1 METRANYTIVG
12 FFTVLVIAAAFGFVY
27 WMAEYGRSG
36 PMAELIVRIPGS
48 ANGLS
53 VGSPVRFNGIQV
65 GSVRTLSIDADDPA
79 YSLAFTEV
87 RADAPI
93 YPSTKAVLEIQGL
106 TGAAYIEL
114 SGGRKGEQNILQQAI
129 ESGKRAVIVA
139 DQSSVTNLLATA
151 DKILDRANDAVGEIQ
166 GFVQDARGPLT
177 NTLKNAETFSDALA
191 KNSGNIDSFLQSVG
205 QLSDTVR
212 AVSGRVDSTL
222 EAVEA
227 LVKAVDAQKIDRI
240 VSNAEKISGDVA
252 DASGDLKGA
261 IQRFNETVATYND
274 FGKKAQSTLDR
285 VDTLVAQID
294 PAKVKGSV
302 DDISQATKDARTALA
317 SIRDVANTVSAR
329 QKDID
334 QTIQDVSQLAN
345 KLNSASTRV
354 DGILIKVDALLGSD
368 NSQSLFVEARR
379 TLESFKT
386 VADNLNARIGPI
398 ADNLQKF
405 SGGGLQDVQTLVN
418 DTRRT
423 VQNLNDA
430 ISNFDSNPQRLIF
443 GGGGTVKQYDG
454 RTRR

>member
-1 METRANYTIVG
+1 METKANYTIVG

-27 WMAEYGRSG
+27 WMAEYGRGG

-65 GSVRTLSIDADDPA
+65 GAVKSLSIDADDPSF
-79 YSLAFTEV
+79 SLAFTEV
-87 RADAPI
+87 RVDAPI
-93 YPSTKAVLEIQGL
+93 YPSTKAILEIQGL

-114 SGGRKGEQNILQQAI
+114 SGGKIGEKNILQQSI

-151 DKILDRANDAVGEIQ
+151 DKILDRANDAVGQIQ
-166 GFVQDARGPLT
+166 GFVKDARGPLT
-177 NTLKNAETFSDALA
+177 KTLQNAETFSDALA

-212 AVSGRVDSTL
+212 KVSGRVDSTL

-227 LVKAVDAQKIDRI
+227 LVKAVDAKKIDTI
-240 VSNAEKISGDVA
+240 LSNAEKVSRDVA
-252 DASGDLKGA
+252 DASGNFKGA
-261 IQRFNETVATYND
+261 IQKFQETATTYND
-274 FGKKAQSTLDR
+274 LGKKAQATLDR

-302 DDISQATKDARTALA
+302 DDISQATKDARIAVA
-317 SIRDVANTVSAR
+317 SIKDVANTVSAR

-334 QTIQDVSQLAN
+334 QTIQNVSQMAN

-354 DGILIKVDALLGSD
+354 DGILIKLDALLGTD
-368 NSQSLFVEARR
+368 NTQSLFAQARD
-379 TLESFKT
+379 TLSSFKK
-386 VADNLNARIGPI
+386 VADNLNSRIGPI

-405 SGGGLQDVQTLVN
+405 SSGGLRDVQALIN
-418 DTRRT
+418 DTRST
-423 VQNLNDA
+423 VRNLNDA
-430 ISNFDSNPQRLIF
+430 ISDFDQNPQRLIF
-443 GGGGTVKQYDG
+443 GGDTVKQYDG

>member
-65 GSVRTLSIDADDPA
+65 GSVQTLSIDADDPQ

-87 RADAPI
+87 RSDAPI
-93 YPSTKAVLEIQGL
+93 YPSTKAALEIQGL

-114 SGGRKGEQNILQQAI
+114 SGGRKEDKNILQQAL

-151 DKILDRANDAVGEIQ
+151 DKILDRANDAVGDVQ
-166 GFVQDARGPLT
+166 GFVRDARGPLT
-177 NTLKNAETFSDALA
+177 KTLQNAETFSDALA

-205 QLSDTVR
+205 DLSNTVR
-212 AVSGRVDSTL
+212 NVSGRVDSTL
-222 EAVEA
+222 AAIED
-227 LVKAVDAQKIDRI
+227 LVKAVDAQKINNI
-240 VSNAEKISGDVA
+240 LTNAEKVSRDVA
-252 DASGDLKGA
+252 DASGDLKGL
-261 IQRFNETVATYND
+261 IGKVDETVTTYNE
-274 FGKKAQSTLDR
+274 FGKKAQLTLDR
-285 VDTLVAQID
+285 VDTLVAAID
-294 PAKVKGSV
+294 ANKVKGSV
-302 DDISQATKDARTALA
+302 DDIAQATKDARAA
-317 SIRDVANTVSAR
+317 VAQIRDVTTTVADR
-329 QKDID
+329 RKDID
-334 QTIQDVSQLAN
+334 QTIQDVQQMAN

-368 NSQSLFVEARR
+368 NTNSLFTEARA
-379 TLESFKT
+379 TLESFKK
-386 VADNLNARIGPI
+386 VADNVNSRIGPI
-398 ADNLQKF
+398 ADNLQRF
-405 SGGGLQDVQTLVN
+405 SGSGLSDVQTLVN
-418 DTRRT
+418 ELRGTAN
-423 VQNLNDA
+423 NLNNA
-430 ISNFDSNPQRLIF
+430 ISNFDQNPQRIIF
-443 GGGGTVKQYDG
+443 GGPTVKQFDG

>member
-65 GSVRTLSIDADDPA
+65 GSVQTLSIDADDPQ

-87 RADAPI
+87 RSDAPI
-93 YPSTKAVLEIQGL
+93 YPSTKAALEIQGL

-114 SGGRKGEQNILQQAI
+114 SGGRKEDKNILQQAL

-151 DKILDRANDAVGEIQ
+151 DKILDRANDAVGDVQ
-166 GFVQDARGPLT
+166 GFVRDARGPLT
-177 NTLKNAETFSDALA
+177 KTLQNAETFSDALA

-205 QLSDTVR
+205 QLSETVR
-212 AVSGRVDSTL
+212 NVSGKVDSTL
-222 EAVEA
+222 AAVEA
-227 LVKAVDAQKIDRI
+227 LVKAVDAKKIDTI
-240 VSNAEKISGDVA
+240 LANAEKVSKDVA
-252 DASGDLKGA
+252 DASGGLKGA
-261 IQRFNETVATYND
+261 IDKFDQTATTFNDV
-274 FGKKAQSTLDR
+274 GKKAQVALDR
-285 VDTLVAQID
+285 VDTLIAQID
-294 PAKVKGSV
+294 PQKLKGTV
-302 DDISQATKDARTALA
+302 DDISQATKDARVAVA
-317 SIRDVANTVSAR
+317 SIRDVANTVSSH
-329 QKDID
+329 QKDIN
-334 QTIQDVSQLAN
+334 QTIQDVSQMAN

-354 DGILIKVDALLGSD
+354 DGILIKLDALLGTD
-368 NSQSLFVEARR
+368 NSQSLFAEARD
-379 TLESFKT
+379 TLESFKK

-405 SGGGLQDVQTLVN
+405 SSGGLRDVQSLVN
-418 DTRRT
+418 DTRST

-430 ISNFDSNPQRLIF
+430 ISNFDKNPQRLIF
-443 GGGGTVKQYDG
+443 GGDTVKQYDG

>member
-65 GSVRTLSIDADDPA
+65 GSVLTLSIDADDPQ

-87 RADAPI
+87 RSDAPI
-93 YPSTKAVLEIQGL
+93 YPSTKAALEIQGL

-114 SGGRKGEQNILQQAI
+114 SGGRKEEKNILQQAL

-151 DKILDRANDAVGEIQ
+151 DKILDRANDAVGDVQ
-166 GFVQDARGPLT
+166 GFVRDARGPLT
-177 NTLKNAETFSDALA
+177 KTLQNAETFSDALA

-205 QLSDTVR
+205 DLSNTVR
-212 AVSGRVDSTL
+212 NVSGRVDSTL
-222 EAVEA
+222 AAVED
-227 LVKAVDAQKIDRI
+227 LVKAVDAQKINTI
-240 VSNAEKISGDVA
+240 LGNAEKVSRDVA
-252 DASGDLKGA
+252 DASGNLKGLVA
-261 IQRFNETVATYND
+261 KIDQTVTTYNE
-274 FGKKAQSTLDR
+274 FGKKAQVTLDR
-285 VDTLVAQID
+285 VDTLVAAID
-294 PAKVKGSV
+294 PNKVKGSV
-302 DDISQATKDARTALA
+302 DDIAQATKDARAAVA
-317 SIRDVANTVSAR
+317 SIRDVSNTVADR
-329 QKDID
+329 RKDID
-334 QTIQDVSQLAN
+334 QTIKDVQQMAN

-368 NSQSLFVEARR
+368 NTNSLFTEARA
-379 TLESFKT
+379 TLESFKK
-386 VADNLNARIGPI
+386 VADNLNGRIGPI
-398 ADNLQKF
+398 ADNLQRF
-405 SGGGLQDVQTLVN
+405 SGSGLRDVETLVN
-418 DTRRT
+418 ELRGTAN
-423 VQNLNDA
+423 NLNNA
-430 ISNFDSNPQRLIF
+430 ITNFDQNPQRIIF
-443 GGGGTVKQYDG
+443 GGPTVKQYDG

>member
-1 METRANYTIVG
+1 METKANYTIVG

-65 GSVRTLSIDADDPA
+65 GSVQTLSIDADDPQ

-87 RADAPI
+87 RSDAPI
-93 YPSTKAVLEIQGL
+93 YPSTKAALEIQGL

-114 SGGRKGEQNILQQAI
+114 SGGRKEDKNILQQAL

-151 DKILDRANDAVGEIQ
+151 DKILDRANDAVGDVQ
-166 GFVQDARGPLT
+166 GFVRDARGPLT
-177 NTLKNAETFSDALA
+177 KTLQNAETFSDALA

-205 QLSDTVR
+205 DLSNTVR
-212 AVSGRVDSTL
+212 NVSGRVDSTL
-222 EAVEA
+222 AAVED
-227 LVKAVDAQKIDRI
+227 LVKAVDAKKINTI
-240 VSNAEKISGDVA
+240 LANAEKVSRDVA
-252 DASGDLKGA
+252 DASGDLKGLVA
-261 IQRFNETVATYND
+261 KFDQTVTTYNE
-274 FGKKAQSTLDR
+274 FGKKAQVTLDR
-285 VDTLVAQID
+285 VDTLVAAID
-294 PAKVKGSV
+294 TNKVKGSV
-302 DDISQATKDARTALA
+302 DDIAQATKDARAAVA
-317 SIRDVANTVSAR
+317 SIRDVTNTVSDR
-329 QKDID
+329 RKDID
-334 QTIQDVSQLAN
+334 QTIQDVQQMAN

-368 NSQSLFVEARR
+368 NTNSLFTEARA
-379 TLESFKT
+379 TLESFKK
-386 VADNLNARIGPI
+386 VADNVNARIGPI

-405 SGGGLQDVQTLVN
+405 SGSGLRDVETLIN
-418 DTRRT
+418 ELRGTAN
-423 VQNLNDA
+423 NLNNA
-430 ISNFDSNPQRLIF
+430 ITNFDQNPQRIIF
-443 GGGGTVKQYDG
+443 GGPTVKQYDG

>member
-1 METRANYTIVG
+1 METKANYTIVG

-36 PMAELIVRIPGS
+36 PMAELVVRIPGS

-65 GSVRTLSIDADDPA
+65 GSVTSLSIDADDPQ

-87 RADAPI
+87 RVDAPI
-93 YPSTKAVLEIQGL
+93 YPSTRAILEIQGL

-114 SGGRKGEQNILQQAI
+114 SGGKVGEENILQKAI
-129 ESGKRAVIVA
+129 ETGKRAVIVA

-151 DKILDRANDAVGEIQ
+151 DRILERANDAVGEVQ
-166 GFVQDARGPLT
+166 GFVRDARGPLT
-177 NTLKNAETFSDALA
+177 KTLQNAETFSDALA

-205 QLSDTVR
+205 QLSETVR
-212 AVSGRVDSTL
+212 NVSGKVDSTL

-227 LVKAVDAQKIDRI
+227 LVRAVDAKKIDTI
-240 VSNAEKISGDVA
+240 LSNAEKVSRDIA
-252 DASGDLKGA
+252 NASGDLKGA
-261 IQRFNETVATYND
+261 IQRFNDTATTFND
-274 FGKKAQSTLDR
+274 FGKKAQTTLDR

-302 DDISQATKDARTALA
+302 DDIAQATKDARVAVA

-334 QTIQDVSQLAN
+334 QTIQDVSQMAN

-354 DGILIKVDALLGSD
+354 DGILIKLDALFGTD
-368 NSQSLFVEARR
+368 NSQSLFTEARA
-379 TLESFKT
+379 TLESFKKM
-386 VADNLNARIGPI
+386 ADNLNARIGPI
-398 ADNLQKF
+398 ADNLQRF
-405 SGGGLQDVQTLVN
+405 SSGGLRDVQSLV
-418 DTRRT
+418 DDARQTM
-423 VQNLNDA
+423 QNLNSA
-430 ISNFDSNPQRLIF
+430 ISNFDQNPQRLIF
-443 GGGGTVKQYDG
+443 GGDTVKQYDG

>member
-1 METRANYTIVG
+1 METKANYTIVG

-36 PMAELIVRIPGS
+36 PMAELVVRIPGS

-65 GSVRTLSIDADDPA
+65 GSVTSLSIDADDPQ

-87 RADAPI
+87 RVDAPI
-93 YPSTKAVLEIQGL
+93 YPSTRAILEIQGL

-114 SGGRKGEQNILQQAI
+114 SGGKVGEENILQKAI
-129 ESGKRAVIVA
+129 ETGKRAVIVA

-151 DKILDRANDAVGEIQ
+151 DRILDRANDAVGEVQ
-166 GFVQDARGPLT
+166 GFVRDARGPLT
-177 NTLKNAETFSDALA
+177 KTLQNAETFSDALA

-205 QLSDTVR
+205 QLSETVR
-212 AVSGRVDSTL
+212 NVSGKVDSTL

-227 LVKAVDAQKIDRI
+227 LVRAVDAKKIDTI
-240 VSNAEKISGDVA
+240 LSNAEKVSRDIA
-252 DASGDLKGA
+252 NASGDLKGA
-261 IQRFNETVATYND
+261 IQRFNDTATTFND
-274 FGKKAQSTLDR
+274 FGKKAQTTLDR

-302 DDISQATKDARTALA
+302 DDIAQATKDARVAVA

-334 QTIQDVSQLAN
+334 QTIQDVSQMAN

-354 DGILIKVDALLGSD
+354 DGILIKLDALFGTD
-368 NSQSLFVEARR
+368 NSQSLFAEARA
-379 TLESFKT
+379 TLESFKKM
-386 VADNLNARIGPI
+386 ADNLNARIGPI
-398 ADNLQKF
+398 ADNLQRF
-405 SGGGLQDVQTLVN
+405 SSGGLRDVQSLV
-418 DTRRT
+418 DDARQTM
-423 VQNLNDA
+423 QNLNGA
-430 ISNFDSNPQRLIF
+430 ISNFDQNPQRLIF
-443 GGGGTVKQYDG
+443 GGDTVKQYDG

>member
-1 METRANYTIVG
+1 METKANYTIVG

-65 GSVRTLSIDADDPA
+65 GSVQTLSIDADDPQ

-87 RADAPI
+87 RSDAPI
-93 YPSTKAVLEIQGL
+93 YPSTKAALEIQGL

-114 SGGRKGEQNILQQAI
+114 SGGRKEDKNILQQAL

-151 DKILDRANDAVGEIQ
+151 DKILDRANDAVGDVQ
-166 GFVQDARGPLT
+166 GFVRDARGPLT
-177 NTLKNAETFSDALA
+177 KTLQNAETFSDALA

-205 QLSDTVR
+205 DLSNTVR
-212 AVSGRVDSTL
+212 NVSGRVDSTL
-222 EAVEA
+222 AAVED
-227 LVKAVDAQKIDRI
+227 LVKAVDAKKINTI
-240 VSNAEKISGDVA
+240 LANAEKVSRDVA
-252 DASGDLKGA
+252 DASGDLKGLVA
-261 IQRFNETVATYND
+261 KFDQTVTTYNE
-274 FGKKAQSTLDR
+274 FGKKAQVTLDR
-285 VDTLVAQID
+285 VDTLVAAID
-294 PAKVKGSV
+294 ANKVKGSV
-302 DDISQATKDARTALA
+302 DDIAQATKDARAAVA
-317 SIRDVANTVSAR
+317 SIRDVTNTVSDR
-329 QKDID
+329 RKDID
-334 QTIQDVSQLAN
+334 QTIQDVQQMAN

-368 NSQSLFVEARR
+368 NTNSLFTEARA
-379 TLESFKT
+379 TLESFKK
-386 VADNLNARIGPI
+386 VADNVNARIGPI

-405 SGGGLQDVQTLVN
+405 SGSGLRDVETLIN
-418 DTRRT
+418 ELRGTAN
-423 VQNLNDA
+423 NLNNA
-430 ISNFDSNPQRLIF
+430 ITNFDQNPQRIIF
-443 GGGGTVKQYDG
+443 GGPTVKQYDG

>member
-36 PMAELIVRIPGS
+36 PMAELVVRIPGS

-65 GSVRTLSIDADDPA
+65 GSVTSLSIDADDPQ

-87 RADAPI
+87 RVDAPI
-93 YPSTKAVLEIQGL
+93 YPSTKAILEIQGL

-114 SGGRKGEQNILQQAI
+114 SGGRVGEDNILKKSLETGQ
-129 ESGKRAVIVA
+129 RAVIVA

-151 DKILDRANDAVGEIQ
+151 DKILDRANDAIGQIQ
-166 GFVQDARGPLT
+166 TFVQDARPSLT
-177 NTLKNAETFSDALA
+177 KTLQNAETFSDALA

-205 QLSDTVR
+205 QLSETVR
-212 AVSGRVDSTL
+212 NVSGRVDSTL
-222 EAVEA
+222 VAIEG
-227 LVKAVDAQKIDRI
+227 LVKAVDAKKIDTI
-240 VSNAEKISGDVA
+240 LTNAQKVSTDIAN
-252 DASGDLKGA
+252 ASGDLKGA
-261 IQRFNETVATYND
+261 VQRFNETATTFND
-274 FGKKAQSTLDR
+274 FGKKAQTTLDR
-285 VDTLVAQID
+285 VDTLIAQVD

-302 DDISQATKDARTALA
+302 DDIAQATKDARVAVA
-317 SIRDVANTVSAR
+317 SIRDVANTVSAHR
-329 QKDID
+329 KDID
-334 QTIQDVSQLAN
+334 QTIQDVSQMAN

-354 DGILIKVDALLGSD
+354 DGILIKLDAMLGTD
-368 NSQSLFVEARR
+368 NSQSLFAEART
-379 TLESFKT
+379 TLESFKK

-405 SGGGLQDVQTLVN
+405 SGGGLGDVQALVN
-418 DTRRT
+418 DARRT

-430 ISNFDSNPQRLIF
+430 ISNFDRSPQRLIF
-443 GGGGTVKQYDG
+443 GGDTVKQYDG

>member
-1 METRANYTIVG
+1 METKANYTIVG

-36 PMAELIVRIPGS
+36 PMAELVVRIPGS

-65 GSVRTLSIDADDPA
+65 GSVTSLSIDADDPQ

-87 RADAPI
+87 RVDAPI
-93 YPSTKAVLEIQGL
+93 YPSTRAILEIQGL

-114 SGGRKGEQNILQQAI
+114 SGGKVGEENILQKAI
-129 ESGKRAVIVA
+129 ETGKRAVIVA

-151 DKILDRANDAVGEIQ
+151 DRILDRANDAVGEVQ
-166 GFVQDARGPLT
+166 GFVRDARGPLT
-177 NTLKNAETFSDALA
+177 KTLQNAETFSDALA

-205 QLSDTVR
+205 QLSETVR
-212 AVSGRVDSTL
+212 NVSGKVDSTL

-227 LVKAVDAQKIDRI
+227 LVRAVDAKKIDTI
-240 VSNAEKISGDVA
+240 LSNAEKVSRDIA
-252 DASGDLKGA
+252 NASGDLKGA
-261 IQRFNETVATYND
+261 IQRFNDTATTFND
-274 FGKKAQSTLDR
+274 FGKKAQTTLDR

-302 DDISQATKDARTALA
+302 DDIAQATKDARVAVA
-317 SIRDVANTVSAR
+317 SIRDVADTVSAR

-334 QTIQDVSQLAN
+334 QTIQDVSQMAN

-354 DGILIKVDALLGSD
+354 DGILIKLDALFGTD
-368 NSQSLFVEARR
+368 NSQSLFTEARA
-379 TLESFKT
+379 TLESFKKM
-386 VADNLNARIGPI
+386 ADNLNGRIGPI
-398 ADNLQKF
+398 ADNLQRF
-405 SGGGLQDVQTLVN
+405 SSGGLRDVQSLV
-418 DTRRT
+418 DDARQTM
-423 VQNLNDA
+423 QNLNSA
-430 ISNFDSNPQRLIF
+430 ISNFDQNPQRLIF
-443 GGGGTVKQYDG
+443 GGDTVKQYDG

>member
-65 GSVRTLSIDADDPA
+65 GSVQTLSIDADDPQ

-87 RADAPI
+87 RSDAPI
-93 YPSTKAVLEIQGL
+93 YPSTKAALEIQGL

-114 SGGRKGEQNILQQAI
+114 SGGRKEDKNILQQAL

-151 DKILDRANDAVGEIQ
+151 DKILDRANDAVGDVQ
-166 GFVQDARGPLT
+166 GFVRDARGPLT
-177 NTLKNAETFSDALA
+177 KTLQNAETFSDALA

-205 QLSDTVR
+205 DLSNTVR
-212 AVSGRVDSTL
+212 NVSGRVDSTL
-222 EAVEA
+222 AAVED
-227 LVKAVDAQKIDRI
+227 LVKAVDAKKINTI
-240 VSNAEKISGDVA
+240 LSNAEKVSRDIA
-252 DASGDLKGA
+252 DASGDLKGLVDKVD
-261 IQRFNETVATYND
+261 QTVTTYNE
-274 FGKKAQSTLDR
+274 FGKKAQVTLDR
-285 VDTLVAQID
+285 VDTLVAAID
-294 PAKVKGSV
+294 TNKVKGSV
-302 DDISQATKDARTALA
+302 DDIAQATKDARAAVA
-317 SIRDVANTVSAR
+317 SIRDVTDTVR
-329 QKDID
+329 DRRKDID
-334 QTIQDVSQLAN
+334 QTIQDVQQMAN

-368 NSQSLFVEARR
+368 NTNSLFTEARA
-379 TLESFKT
+379 TLESFKK
-386 VADNLNARIGPI
+386 VADNVNARVGPI
-398 ADNLQKF
+398 ADNLQRF
-405 SGGGLQDVQTLVN
+405 SSSGLSDVQTLVN
-418 DTRRT
+418 ELRGTAN
-423 VQNLNDA
+423 NLNNA
-430 ISNFDSNPQRLIF
+430 ISNFDQNPQRIIF
-443 GGGGTVKQYDG
+443 GGPTVKQYDG

>member
-1 METRANYTIVG
+1 METKANYTIVG

-36 PMAELIVRIPGS
+36 PMAELVVRIPGS

-65 GSVRTLSIDADDPA
+65 GSVTSLSIDADDPQ

-87 RADAPI
+87 RVDAPI
-93 YPSTKAVLEIQGL
+93 YPSTRAILEIQGL

-114 SGGRKGEQNILQQAI
+114 SGGKVGEENILQKSI
-129 ESGKRAVIVA
+129 ETGKRAVIVA

-151 DKILDRANDAVGEIQ
+151 DRILERANDAVGEVQ
-166 GFVQDARGPLT
+166 GFVRDARGPLT
-177 NTLKNAETFSDALA
+177 KTLQNAETFSDALA

-205 QLSDTVR
+205 QLSETVR
-212 AVSGRVDSTL
+212 NVSGKVDSTL

-227 LVKAVDAQKIDRI
+227 LVRAVDAKKVDTIL
-240 VSNAEKISGDVA
+240 SNAEKVSRDIA
-252 DASGDLKGA
+252 NASGDLKGA
-261 IQRFNETVATYND
+261 IQRFNDTATTFND
-274 FGKKAQSTLDR
+274 FGKKAQTTLDR

-294 PAKVKGSV
+294 PSKVKGSV
-302 DDISQATKDARTALA
+302 DDIAQATKDARVAVA
-317 SIRDVANTVSAR
+317 SIRDVADTVSAR

-334 QTIQDVSQLAN
+334 QTIQDVSQMAN

-354 DGILIKVDALLGSD
+354 DGILIKLDALFGTD
-368 NSQSLFVEARR
+368 NSQSLFTEARA
-379 TLESFKT
+379 TLDSFKKM
-386 VADNLNARIGPI
+386 ADNLNARIGPI
-398 ADNLQKF
+398 ADNLQRF
-405 SGGGLQDVQTLVN
+405 SSGGLRDVQSLVE

-423 VQNLNDA
+423 MQNLNSA
-430 ISNFDSNPQRLIF
+430 ISNFDQNPQRLIF
-443 GGGGTVKQYDG
+443 GGDTVKQYDG